1 MYACINFLSKF
12 GHIYCF
18 FNMTISWIMNN
29 IFVVGVS
36 KLWQEVYILQLR
48 SDKNSNIYIYMNTI
62 IITLYI
68 YIIIFWVEIY
78 MLTIYIYQQ
87 LITKN

>member
-1 MYACINFLSKF
+1 MYACLNFLSKF

-48 SDKNSNIYIYMNTI
+48 SDKKFKYIYLYEYNYYYFIYIY
-62 IITLYI
+62 Y
-68 YIIIFWVEIY
+68 YFFE
-78 MLTIYIYQQ
+78 
-87 LITKN
+87 